1 MIVVLVV
8 LFIFSSP
15 VFSQERKIHGLVTS
29 IALAEQ
35 VDSRITRDSTSA
47 IDLNHDAADKL
58 ALPGLRVGSEVE
70 IIGDFD
76 DASHEV
82 RARRLLVFLQ
92 DEEQVKRIASAKH
105 RPILERMPGGWQGE
119 IRVDG
124 ELVRIGTRTMLAFA
138 QGGTFAL
145 AQNGA
150 ASELAIDSD
159 PRGAQVKIDGS
170 YVGETP
176 LVIRTQPV
184 GLGFS
189 VFVQKEGYWSD
200 YVQTFT
206 VPGRTILKSTLL
218 PKPPEKP
225 RSAE

>member
-1 MIVVLVV
+1 VIVTLVV

-15 VFSQERKIHGLVTS
+15 LFSTERKIHGLVTS
-29 IALAEQ
+29 IALAEKI
-35 VDSRITRDSTSA
+35 DGDRHRITRDSTSA
-47 IDLNHDAADKL
+47 IDLNL
-58 ALPGLRVGSEVE
+58 AGLRVGSEVE
-70 IIGDFD
+70 IVGDFD
-76 DASHEV
+76 DAAHEV
-82 RARRLLVFLQ
+82 RARRLHVFLQ
-92 DEEQVKRIASAKH
+92 DEERVTRIASTKH
-105 RPILERMPGGWQGE
+105 GASKKMPDGWQGE

-124 ELVRIGTRTMLAFA
+124 ERVLISSKTVLTFE
-138 QGGTFAL
+138 QGGTIAL
-145 AQNGA
+145 QQNGA
-150 ASELAIDSD
+150 VSELAIDSD

-176 LVIRTQPV
+176 LVIKTQPV

-189 VFVQKEGYWSD
+189 VFIQKEGYWSD